1 MMMEITKV
9 EQGVVYEMNPDAGY
23 PEGTTAE
30 ALSITEESI
39 TLEITE
45 YTGRGPDE
53 MQYYSSVKIANE
65 DGEIEAMLNVE
76 IVEPE
81 EPEED

>member
-1 MMMEITKV
+1 
-9 EQGVVYEMNPDAGY
+9 
-23 PEGTTAE
+23 
-30 ALSITEESI
+30 
-39 TLEITE
+39 
-45 YTGRGPDE
+45 

-81 EPEED
+81 ED

>member
-1 MMMEITKV
+1 MMEITKI
-9 EQGVVYEMNPDAGY
+9 EEGVTYEMNPNAGY

-30 ALSITEESI
+30 ALAITPESI

-53 MQYYSSVKIANE
+53 MQYYSSLKIVNE
-65 DGEIEAMLNVE
+65 DSEIEATLDVE
-76 IVEPE
+76 IIE
-81 EPEED
+81 EEED

>member
-1 MMMEITKV
+1 MMEITKV
-9 EQGVVYEMNPDAGY
+9 EEGVTYEMNPSAGY

-30 ALSITEESI
+30 ALAITEESI

-53 MQYYSSVKIANE
+53 MQYYSSIKIVNE
-65 DGEIEAMLNVE
+65 MDEISSYLDVDWVE
-76 IVEPE
+76 
-81 EPEED
+81 EED